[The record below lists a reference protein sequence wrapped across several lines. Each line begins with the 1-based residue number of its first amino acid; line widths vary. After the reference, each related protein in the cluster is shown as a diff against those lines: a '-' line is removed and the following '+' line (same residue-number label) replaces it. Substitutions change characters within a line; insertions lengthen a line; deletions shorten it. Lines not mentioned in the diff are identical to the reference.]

1 MPNIRP
7 ISDLRNSANEISDFC
22 KQTREPVFITRNG
35 TGDMVVQ
42 SMAEYERQQAL
53 IDLYSKLSVAEA
65 EIADGAEGEDFLRVA
80 GELRGWCMDVYKV
93 KIYPA
98 AKRDLQQIVDYLN
111 TLSAQAA
118 LRYYDLLVEQISSL
132 SHMPFRCPRPRDAA
146 LAAKGYR
153 YLLVEK
159 YLVFYV
165 VVGDTVQ
172 IRRILYA
179 RRNYQSVLADPMS

>member
-65 EIADGAEGEDFLRVA
+65 EIADGAEGED
-80 GELRGWCMDVYKV
+80 VYKV

-111 TLSAQAA
+111 TLSAQVA

-165 VVGDTVQ
+165 VAGDTVQ